1 MPGRYR
7 PDWTRVCYHVFASLI
22 DKRLKHIP
30 LDLEL
35 RAAKADL
42 NLRLDDWKQILEE
55 ACHHSMQGRSFCVTT
70 HGLMGLGSGFLE
82 AGDIVIVA
90 LGCYTPIILRQDVIL
105 HQDGKRNHN
114 TYRFVGDIYIDG
126 YMYGEAVE
134 ELAAKKRELE
144 SFVLR

>member
-1 MPGRYR
+1 
-7 PDWTRVCYHVFASLI
+7 
-22 DKRLKHIP
+22 
-30 LDLEL
+30 
-35 RAAKADL
+35 
-42 NLRLDDWKQILEE
+42 
-55 ACHHSMQGRSFCVTT
+55 
-70 HGLMGLGSGFLE
+70 MGLGSGFLE

-144 SFVLR
+144 SFVLRWYKKFILLQGSCGIQNVYMT